1 MVVAKD
7 ALEELTDIEDEAVV
21 DTLEVRLFAFL
32 GAMLKPV
39 LPDS

>member
-1 MVVAKD
+1 LIVGINF
-7 ALEELTDIEDEAVV
+7 LPVV